1 MEPPPPERPP
11 PKPPVRP
18 EDRLD
23 EEERPK
29 PLLERPAPLPKSEF
43 SVEPMDVL
51 ELPLDRDALLGR
63 PALLARPGGWVN
75 PP

>member
-11 PKPPVRP
+11 PKPPLRP

-29 PLLERPAPLPKSEF
+29 PLDRLAPLPKSEF
-43 SVEPMDVL
+43 SVEPMEVL
-51 ELPLDRDALLGR
+51 ELPDRDALEDR
-63 PALLARPGGWVN
+63 PALLARPGG
-75 PP
+75 

>member
-11 PKPPVRP
+11 PKPPLRLE
-18 EDRLD
+18 ED
-23 EEERPK
+23 RPK
-29 PLLERPAPLPKSEF
+29 PLLDRPEPLPKSEF

-51 ELPLDRDALLGR
+51 ELPLEREELETLDR
-63 PALLARPGGWVN
+63 PALLARPGGWEN